1 MLGAK
6 RKKGRPAK
14 VLVSLKNVGMDTTM
28 LRPQPPVSGPVAR
41 ARPQPTWESARA
53 SVTTNTN
60 AEIQAGEALLSL
72 LQGDGNASS
81 ASAIRTT
88 LKGIEAELES
98 DAKAMDNDSKELDS
112 DIMELGAESV
122 HGSINSFD
130 EDEDESA
137 VEVPVWDIPF
147 QVPTG
152 PKTIDTLKITSDASW
167 TSVQYHITDKMDIA
181 MKRLDLSYK
190 LSTETKDAP
199 ARLLNTL
206 GHWLELKDRATAVH
220 EELLQQKVP
229 KAHSKKL
236 KDFEVIL
243 FDLWPKEHGQEKV
256 KGKAKTKGDHLSK
269 KCKHGN
275 DNSDSDRNSTH
286 GPEEGRNGSN
296 QAHWVLAL
304 QQKYTCQ
311 EHGGEYCKIGF
322 GGVHNK
328 LKSSDLSL
336 WGLLLER
343 GKADKDL
350 EELPLAIGPLDART
364 SRSSSSSPPSHAPDM
379 APYNLPPG
387 GVPYHYW
394 APPPPP
400 PYYGH
405 YPQTPRSEPRTSA
418 QTPRTWESN
427 PSSDLEEIEDPTLFP
442 RVEEWLAKLE
452 QGPLGQDGHVFMPHA
467 LPLRGQG
474 YIRISQLADG
484 LTVPEMLTHCPGLV
498 EGTAKVILKQAA
510 KEVAKIRKH
519 EANEKHRA
527 KRRRYH

>member
-6 RKKGRPAK
+6 RKKGHPAK

-41 ARPQPTWESARA
+41 ARPQPTWDDSARA
-53 SVTTNTN
+53 SVTTKTN
-60 AEIQAGEALLSL
+60 VEIQAGEALLSL

-98 DAKAMDNDSKELDS
+98 DARAMDNDSKELDS

-137 VEVPVWDIPF
+137 VEVPVRDIPF

-152 PKTIDTLKITSDASW
+152 PKTIDTLKIASDASW
-167 TSVQYHITDKMDIA
+167 TSVQYHIADKMDIA

-229 KAHSKKL
+229 KARSKKL

-243 FDLWPKEHGQEKV
+243 FDLRPKEHGQEKV

-269 KCKHGN
+269 KRKHGN

-350 EELPLAIGPLDART
+350 EELPPAIGPLDARVPA
-364 SRSSSSSPPSHAPDM
+364 RGRGRPAAAPAPAPPAHAPDM

-387 GVPYHYW
+387 G
-394 APPPPP
+394 
-400 PYYGH
+400 
-405 YPQTPRSEPRTSA
+405 TPRSEPRTSA

-442 RVEEWLAKLE
+442 HVEEWLAKLE

-484 LTVPEMLTHCPGLV
+484 LTALRCSHIV
-498 EGTAKVILKQAA
+498 QALS
-510 KEVAKIRKH
+510 KEPPR
-519 EANEKHRA
+519 
-527 KRRRYH
+527 